1 LKEGTPDMPSRN
13 RVWQRKVTRSS
24 APLPRPTTWLLTPR
38 AGSVSGPPKK
48 RGNNELSQL
57 VRILDAIRSDDMH
70 NGEDSNGKI
79 SIARI
84 ESSPLGYMGGYL
96 VGTPRQRIVD

>member
-1 LKEGTPDMPSRN
+1 MK
-13 RVWQRKVTRSS
+13 QRKVARSS

-38 AGSVSGPPKK
+38 ARSASGPPKK

-57 VRILDAIRSDDMH
+57 VRIPDAICSDDMH

-79 SIARI
+79 SSEDRI
-84 ESSPLGYMGGYL
+84 L
-96 VGTPRQRIVD
+96 TPGVYGRLSRQHPQSTHS